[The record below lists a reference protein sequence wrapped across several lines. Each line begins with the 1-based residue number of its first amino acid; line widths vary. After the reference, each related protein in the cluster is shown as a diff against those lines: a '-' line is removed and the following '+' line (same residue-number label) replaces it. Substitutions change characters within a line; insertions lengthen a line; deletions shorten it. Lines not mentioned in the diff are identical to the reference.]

1 MIGVI
6 VSVIVLGVSV
16 TLISSITFDN
26 IIKSVAKMNN
36 TIHEYKKDEDE

>member
-36 TIHEYKKDEDE
+36 NIHEHKKDEDE